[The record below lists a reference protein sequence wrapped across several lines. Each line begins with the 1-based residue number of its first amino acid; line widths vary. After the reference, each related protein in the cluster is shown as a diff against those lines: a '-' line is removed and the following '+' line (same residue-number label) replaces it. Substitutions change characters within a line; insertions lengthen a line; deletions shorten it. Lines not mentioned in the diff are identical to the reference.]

1 MRRVNEDVEGQT
13 VHQNSHSATRV
24 KSRKSVSRSSELICC
39 RTLSPAVSRTQIEP
53 LSALPSFFPLAVSWS
68 RIARPDFALCSDTS
82 PSLASDLRAR
92 STLPEVSFSKGR
104 AGSAGSI
111 ELTIE
116 DFGDFWRW
124 TLEDLSGK
132 SRFAM
137 RRGSVAM
144 PCRLSMR
151 NCGDLDAVILLRR
164 NYEVAPTVSYCMLA
178 TDALATSLSH
188 AVVHLRAIHA

>member
-1 MRRVNEDVEGQT
+1 MGEGDRA
-13 VHQNSHSATRV
+13 QNSHSTTSF
-24 KSRKSVSRSSELICC
+24 KSLSSVSRSSEVIFR
-39 RTLSPAVSRTQIEP
+39 RTISSAVTRAFISRSRYF
-53 LSALPSFFPLAVSWS
+53 LPLAVSWT

-82 PSLASDLRAR
+82 PSLASDLIAR

-111 ELTIE
+111 ELTIGN
-116 DFGDFWRW
+116 FGDFWRW
-124 TLEDLSGK
+124 TLEELSGK
-132 SRFAM
+132 SRLAM
-137 RRGSVAM
+137 RRRSVAM

>member
-39 RTLSPAVSRTQIEP
+39 RTLSSAVSRTQIGP
-53 LSALPSFFPLAVSWS
+53 LSALPSFGAVSWT

-82 PSLASDLRAR
+82 PSLASDLIAR

-111 ELTIE
+111 ELTIGN
-116 DFGDFWRW
+116 FGDFWRW
-124 TLEDLSGK
+124 TLEELSGK
-132 SRFAM
+132 SRLAM
-137 RRGSVAM
+137 RRRSVAM